1 MQLLRRRA
9 YARAGLVGNPS
20 DGYNGRTVSFIIR
33 DLWAEVVLYE
43 WDEVEILWSL
53 EDQSR
58 FRTVQDLA
66 HDVRLHGYYGGV
78 RLVKATI
85 KRFVDYCEAH
95 RIRLHD
101 RNFSIRYSSTIP
113 RNVGL
118 AGSSAIIV
126 STLRALMDFYE
137 VSIPLEVQPSLA
149 LSVETR
155 ELGITGGLQDRVI
168 QCYEGLVSMDFSKT
182 TMTMREGYECG
193 VYERLDPALL
203 PPVYVAY
210 CDELGEPTEVV
221 HNNLRQRFDRGD
233 QDVVQ
238 AMQTFAGLARDARA
252 ALEERDSRRL
262 GELINRNFDTRRSIC
277 QLLSGHIEMIER
289 ARSVGAT
296 AKFAGSGGA
305 IVGTF
310 TDEAM
315 FARLQAELGK
325 IQCVVFRPTI
335 ESGPSASPN
344 GSDPRSESWA
354 D

>member
-43 WDEVEILWSL
+43 WDEVEILWSH

-58 FRTVQDLA
+58 FRTIQDLA

-85 KRFVDYCEAH
+85 KRFVDYCES
-95 RIRLHD
+95 RSLRLHE
-101 RNFSIRYSSTIP
+101 RNFSIRYSSSIP

-126 STLRALMDFYE
+126 STLRALMDFYDVE
-137 VSIPLEVQPSLA
+137 IPLEVQPSLA

-168 QCYEGLVSMDFSKT
+168 QCYEGLVSMDFSRSV
-182 TMTMREGYECG
+182 MTVRDGYECG
-193 VYERLDPALL
+193 QYERLDPALL
-203 PPVYVAY
+203 PPVYIAY
-210 CDELGEPTEVV
+210 CDELGEPTEVI
-221 HNNLRQRFDRGD
+221 HNNLRQRYDRGD
-233 QDVVQ
+233 ADVVT
-238 AMQTFAGLARDARA
+238 AMQTFADLARDARQ
-252 ALEERDSRRL
+252 ALLDQDSRRL
-262 GELINRNFDTRRSIC
+262 GQLIDRNFDTRRSIC
-277 QLLSGHIEMIER
+277 QLQSGHIEMIER
-289 ARSVGAT
+289 ARRTGAT

-305 IVGTF
+305 IVGTY

-315 FARLQAELGK
+315 YTALQQELAP
-325 IQCVVFRPTI
+325 IRCVVFRPTI
-335 ESGPSASPN
+335 A
-344 GSDPRSESWA
+344 
-354 D
+354 

>member
-43 WDEVEILWSL
+43 WDEIEILWSS

-58 FRTVQDLA
+58 FQSIHDLA

-85 KRFVDYCEAH
+85 KRFVEYCDAMGL
-95 RIRLHD
+95 RLHD
-101 RNFSIRYSSTIP
+101 RNFSIRYQSTIP

-126 STLRALMDFYE
+126 ATLRALMEFYE
-137 VSIPLEVQPSLA
+137 IDIPLVLQPSLA

-168 QCYEGLVSMDFSKT
+168 QCYEGLVWMDFSKDR
-182 TMTMREGYECG
+182 MTSRDGYECG

-210 CDELGEPTEVV
+210 CDEYGEPTEVF
-221 HNNLRQRFDRGD
+221 HNNLRQRYDRGD
-233 QDVVQ
+233 ADVVG
-238 AMQTFAGLARDARA
+238 AMRTFAGLALEAREAILNRDAA
-252 ALEERDSRRL
+252 TIGRL
-262 GELINRNFDTRRSIC
+262 IDTNFDTRRSIC
-277 QLLSGHIEMIER
+277 QLHSGHIEMIER

-305 IVGTF
+305 IVGTYA
-310 TDEAM
+310 DDAM
-315 FARLQAELGK
+315 YAELQRELAL
-325 IQCVVFRPTI
+325 IQCVVFKPTI
-335 ESGPSASPN
+335 SV
-344 GSDPRSESWA
+344 
-354 D
+354 

>member
-9 YARAGLVGNPS
+9 YARAGLIGNPS
-20 DGYNGRTVSFIIR
+20 DGYNGRTISFIIR
-33 DLWAEVVLYE
+33 NLWAEVVLYE
-43 WDEVEILWSL
+43 WDEIEILWSS

-58 FRTVQDLA
+58 FRSVHELA
-66 HDVRLHGYYGGV
+66 QDVRLHGYYGGV

-85 KRFVDYCEAH
+85 KKFVEYCDAQKLT
-95 RIRLHD
+95 LHD
-101 RNFSIRYSSTIP
+101 RNFSIRYQSSIP

-118 AGSSAIIV
+118 AGSSAIII

-168 QCYEGLVSMDFSKT
+168 QCYEGLVSMDFSEDKMT
-182 TMTMREGYECG
+182 TRQGYECG

-210 CDELGEPTEVV
+210 CDEMGEPTEII

-233 QDVVQ
+233 ADVVN
-238 AMQTFAGLARDARA
+238 AMRTFAELAREA
-252 ALEERDSRRL
+252 RDSLQQRDTAQLAR
-262 GELINRNFDTRRSIC
+262 LINSNFDTRRSIC
-277 QLLSGHIEMIER
+277 QLHSGHIDMIER
-289 ARSVGAT
+289 ARKVGAT
-296 AKFAGSGGA
+296 SKFAGSGGA
-305 IVGTF
+305 ILGTY

-315 FARLQAELGK
+315 FRDLQKELGQ
-325 IQCVVFRPTI
+325 IHCHVFKPNI
-335 ESGPSASPN
+335 E
-344 GSDPRSESWA
+344 
-354 D
+354 

>member
-43 WDEVEILWSL
+43 WDEIEILWSS

-58 FRTVQDLA
+58 FQSIHDLA

-85 KRFVDYCEAH
+85 KRFVEYCDVNGH
-95 RIRLHD
+95 RLHD
-101 RNFSIRYSSTIP
+101 RNFSIRYHSTIP

-126 STLRALMDFYE
+126 ATLRALMEFYE
-137 VSIPLEVQPSLA
+137 IEIPLEVQPSLA

-168 QCYEGLVSMDFSKT
+168 QCLEGLVSMDFSKDKVAT
-182 TMTMREGYECG
+182 RDGYEYG
-193 VYERLDPALL
+193 IYERLDPRLL

-210 CDELGEPTEVV
+210 CDEYGEPTEVF
-221 HNNLRQRFDRGD
+221 HNNLRQRYDRGD
-233 QDVVQ
+233 ADVVS
-238 AMQTFAGLARDARA
+238 AMRTFADLAAEARNALLDQDATT
-252 ALEERDSRRL
+252 L
-262 GELINRNFDTRRSIC
+262 GRLINTNFDTRRSIC
-277 QLLSGHIEMIER
+277 QLHSGHIEMIER
-289 ARSVGAT
+289 ARRVGAT
-296 AKFAGSGGA
+296 SKFAGSGGA
-305 IVGTF
+305 IIGTYA
-310 TDEAM
+310 DDGM
-315 FARLQAELGK
+315 FAEIQRELSE
-325 IQCVVFRPTI
+325 IQCVVFKPLVV
-335 ESGPSASPN
+335 PN
-344 GSDPRSESWA
+344 DEA
-354 D
+354 T

>member
-43 WDEVEILWSL
+43 WDEIEILWSS

-58 FRTVQDLA
+58 FNSVHELA

-85 KRFVDYCEAH
+85 KRFVEYCDAQGFL
-95 RIRLHD
+95 LHD
-101 RNFSIRYSSTIP
+101 RNFSIRYQSNIP

-137 VSIPLEVQPSLA
+137 VQIPLEVQPSLA

-168 QCYEGLVSMDFSKT
+168 QCYEGLVSMDFSKE
-182 TMTMREGYECG
+182 TMCTCDGYECG
-193 VYERLDPALL
+193 VYERLDPSLL

-210 CDELGEPTEVV
+210 CDELGEPTEVF

-233 QDVVQ
+233 ADVIG
-238 AMQTFAGLARDARA
+238 AMKTFANLAGEARQALRDRDTARLAR
-252 ALEERDSRRL
+252 
-262 GELINRNFDTRRSIC
+262 LIDTNFDTRRSIC
-277 QLLSGHIEMIER
+277 QLHPGHIDMIER
-289 ARSVGAT
+289 ARRVGAT

-305 IVGTF
+305 IVGTY
-310 TDEAM
+310 TDDAM
-315 FARLQAELGK
+315 FAALQRELGQ
-325 IQCVVFRPTI
+325 IHCVVFKPTI
-335 ESGPSASPN
+335 EPA
-344 GSDPRSESWA
+344 A
-354 D
+354 L

>member
-33 DLWAEVVLYE
+33 NLWAEVVLYE
-43 WDEVEILWSL
+43 WDEIEILWSS
-53 EDQSR
+53 EDKSR
-58 FRTVQDLA
+58 FQSVHDLA

-85 KRFVDYCEAH
+85 KRFVEYCDLKG
-95 RIRLHD
+95 ITLHD
-101 RNFSIRYSSTIP
+101 RNFSIRYQSSIP

-137 VSIPLEVQPSLA
+137 VQIPLEIQPSLA

-168 QCYEGLVSMDFSKT
+168 QCYEGLVSMDFSKEKMT
-182 TMTMREGYECG
+182 TRDGYECG

-203 PPVYVAY
+203 PPVYIAY
-210 CDELGEPTEVV
+210 CDELGEPTEVI

-233 QDVVQ
+233 ADVVQ
-238 AMQTFAGLARDARA
+238 AMKTFAGLAGQAYQALVDHDA
-252 ALEERDSRRL
+252 ALLARL
-262 GELINRNFDTRRSIC
+262 IDTNFDTRRSIC
-277 QLLSGHIEMIER
+277 QLHPGHIDMIER

-305 IVGTF
+305 IVGTYV
-310 TDEAM
+310 DEAM
-315 FARLQAELGK
+315 FAALQQELGQ
-325 IQCVVFRPTI
+325 IQCVVLKPMI
-335 ESGPSASPN
+335 ESPKEAT
-344 GSDPRSESWA
+344 RK
-354 D
+354 

>member
-1 MQLLRRRA
+1 MELLRRRA

-20 DGYNGRTVSFIIR
+20 DGYNGRTVSFIVR
-33 DLWAEVVLYE
+33 NLWAEVVIYE
-43 WDEVEILWSL
+43 WDEVEILWSS

-58 FRTVQDLA
+58 FRSVHDLT

-85 KRFVDYCEAH
+85 KRFVEYCDAKG
-95 RIRLHD
+95 IALHD
-101 RNFSIRYSSTIP
+101 RNFSIRYQSNIP

-126 STLRALMDFYE
+126 STLRALMDFYR
-137 VSIPLEVQPSLA
+137 VQIPLQVQPSLA
-149 LSVETR
+149 LSVESK

-168 QCYEGLVSMDFSKT
+168 QCYEGLVSMDFSKEK
-182 TMTMREGYECG
+182 MSVIDGYECG
-193 VYERLDPALL
+193 VYERLDPSVL

-233 QDVVQ
+233 ADVVGAMKIFANLAFEARQ
-238 AMQTFAGLARDARA
+238 ALSEHDSVRLAK
-252 ALEERDSRRL
+252 
-262 GELINRNFDTRRSIC
+262 LIDTNFDTRRSIC
-277 QLLSGHIEMIER
+277 QLLKGHIDMIER
-289 ARSVGAT
+289 ARRVGAS

-305 IVGTF
+305 IVGTY

-315 FARLQAELGK
+315 FAALQRELGE
-325 IQCVVFRPTI
+325 IHCVVLKPQI
-335 ESGPSASPN
+335 VG
-344 GSDPRSESWA
+344 
-354 D
+354 